1 MNSALLRV
9 AARLLDERRP
19 YALATVVHRER
30 PSSAAPGNTAVI
42 TGDGRVHGWIGG
54 SCTQPEVVRHALAAL
69 ADGQSR
75 LLGFGVAPDVGR
87 DIVPVPMSCGSEG
100 RVEVHINPVFPV
112 PQLVVVGSSPI
123 AEAVARLGDAL
134 GYPVARA
141 EATAAADLARAA
153 SEWADRAPGARLFGV
168 VATMGRGDEDAVAQ
182 LLAARPDYLGVV
194 VSPKRMRQV
203 RSVLGDLGAGAD
215 EIARVHGPAGLDI
228 GAESPEEVAVSIL
241 AEIVAVGAG
250 KGAAG
255 GAVEGSAEGAAEVAA
270 KGSAEGA
277 AEAAGSC
284 CATEVPARET
294 AAATAGAG
302 CAGDGAEMG
311 AGDTTGQCCAED
323 AAAPAAAGHPAGATA
338 HATDPVCGMTVPVD
352 GSRPSFTHEGRTVH
366 FCCHGCRARFEANPE
381 AYAA

>member
-19 YALATVVHRER
+19 YALATVVRRER

-75 LLGFGVAPDVGR
+75 LLGFGVAPDAGR

-123 AEAVARLGDAL
+123 AEAVARLGDAM

-153 SEWADRAPGARLFGV
+153 SEWADRAPGARLFAV

-250 KGAAG
+250 KGA
-255 GAVEGSAEGAAEVAA
+255 
-270 KGSAEGA
+270 
-277 AEAAGSC
+277 GSC

-302 CAGDGAEMG
+302 CAGDGAEMA
-311 AGDTTGQCCAED
+311 AGDTADQCCAED